1 MNKND
6 IVKKIAEQHLI
17 EDIVRNI
24 AGDEDEDLK
33 DLCQDLYI
41 DLMNK
46 DETLIQSLY
55 ETNQLRYFIVKMVIN
70 NIHSK
75 NSPYYSKYKKRNKNK
90 LPIEQ
95 VKDIDGKYSTD
106 T

>member
-1 MNKND
+1 MNKYE
-6 IVKKIAEQHLI
+6 IIEETAKQHLI
-17 EDIVRNI
+17 EDTARNI
-24 AGDEDEDLK
+24 AGDKDEDLN

-41 DLMNK
+41 SLMEK
-46 DETLIQSLY
+46 DDVLIESLY
-55 ETNQLRYFIVKMVIN
+55 NTSQLRYFIVKMLIN

-90 LPIEQ
+90 TNIDQ
-95 VKDIDGKYSTD
+95 VKDIDDRYSTD